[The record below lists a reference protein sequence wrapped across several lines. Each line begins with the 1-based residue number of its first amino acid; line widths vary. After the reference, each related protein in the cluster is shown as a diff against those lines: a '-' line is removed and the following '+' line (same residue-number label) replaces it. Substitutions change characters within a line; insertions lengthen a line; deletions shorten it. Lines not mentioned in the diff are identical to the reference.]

1 MDEVI
6 ETTNEAA
13 EDVNVFIQYLQDHIP
28 NLIGFAIEIVLALI
42 FFFLGRI
49 VIKWIRKLTRKML
62 ERSNVDKGVETF
74 VDSLLKFMLYGILLF
89 TIATKFGFD
98 TASVA
103 ALIASAGVA
112 VGLAV
117 QGSLSNFAGGILILL
132 LKPFVVGDYIIED
145 NHGDEGTVKEI
156 QLFYT
161 KLLTVDNRTVV
172 IPNGMLTNNSLTNVT
187 HMDERKLELKVSIS
201 YESDLLKAK
210 AVLADLIQK
219 ESRIMQDKEHRIF
232 VDELGDD
239 GVILGMRCWVS
250 TEDYWNVRWDML
262 EGIKLT
268 FDRESIVIPYRQMN
282 VQDSGI
288 QLKKTCKFSRN
299 QI

>member
-28 NLIGFAIEIVLALI
+28 NLISFAIEIVLALI

-49 VIKWIRKLTRKML
+49 AIKWIRKLTRKML

-250 TEDYWNVRWDML
+250 TEDYWNVRWNML
-262 EGIKLT
+262 EEIKLT

-282 VQDSGI
+282 VRI
-288 QLKKTCKFSRN
+288 QESN
-299 QI
+299 

>member
-28 NLIGFAIEIVLALI
+28 NLISFAIEIVLALI

-49 VIKWIRKLTRKML
+49 AIKWIRKLTRKML

-112 VGLAV
+112 IGLAV

-210 AVLADLIQK
+210 AVLADLIRK

-262 EGIKLT
+262 ERIKLT

-282 VQDSGI
+282 VRI
-288 QLKKTCKFSRN
+288 QESN
-299 QI
+299 